1 MHIDTLVQLGQG
13 VTTPQENVV
22 TYPGVKGNF
31 LRFELQS
38 PINRTGNTWHIQA
51 AAIKRHHRCSSQSGI
66 DLQWETDGYG
76 RFILWETDGQPL
88 SLF

>member
-1 MHIDTLVQLGQG
+1 MRDPSLEPPY
-13 VTTPQENVV
+13 PQENVV

-51 AAIKRHHRCSSQSGI
+51 AAFVFGVQTER
-66 DLQWETDGYG
+66 D
-76 RFILWETDGQPL
+76 
-88 SLF
+88 